1 MKIIFY
7 FLYFIFFEI
16 SQKIIFFF
24 RPKKIIENI
33 EEKFLKSNKLLW
45 EQIIDQ
51 NKIKLNN
58 EFILITNIVALP
70 SYAVLMGTLGKYI
83 SIIKKYK
90 ILGLVRFNDNQ
101 GSKIFESYGSK
112 KVLELRPAS
121 FIKKIFY
128 FLKSILILKR
138 IKTVEKFIK
147 FKHNNLNIGI
157 SVYDHL
163 IRYAKKGSE
172 DKINFKFYYHLSEA
186 LYYDD
191 FSKRIFDKFKIKLVI
206 MSETQF
212 IPSSIIFE
220 NALMRNIKVAATL
233 GGSNM
238 VTVRIWKNFSE
249 RFTLRPSIS
258 DNLFKLIKKKYRA
271 KAIRLGKL
279 AITNRFEGKSNQ
291 DIRDSK
297 IAYKDKTHISKNELC
312 KLYSWDPKKNVVCIF
327 AHDLTDGNYLGSWR
341 LFKDNLTWLRQILIH
356 IRSIDNVNWLIKD
369 HPSDRNDNTET
380 TTEKE
385 FIKLAN
391 GCGHIAF
398 FDNKYNSASIKNIA
412 SYILTSQGSAGAEYP
427 CFGIPSILAGDS
439 HYSNFGFTIEPKS
452 KKQFFYYL
460 KKLNKK
466 KFFSLTKK
474 QVNNALIYNFIL
486 SKLIR
491 IKIPL
496 ISEFDTSRKLNKEKF
511 YQDLIQNIKNYKF
524 KNDYFYK
531 MLNNQILR
539 NDRHLINWKILH

>member
-1 MKIIFY
+1 MKSIFY
-7 FLYFIFFEI
+7 LLYFIFFEI
-16 SQKIIFFF
+16 FQKFFF
-24 RPKKIIENI
+24 VLNQKKIIINN
-33 EEKFLKSNKLLW
+33 EEKFLQSNKLLW
-45 EQIIDQ
+45 EKVIDQ
-51 NKIKLNN
+51 NKIKFNN
-58 EFILITNIVALP
+58 EFILITNIVSLP

-83 SIIKKYK
+83 SLIKKYN

-101 GSKIFESYGSK
+101 GSAIFKSYGARK
-112 KVLELRPAS
+112 IIELTPPH

-128 FLKSILILKR
+128 FLKSILILKK
-138 IKTVEKFIK
+138 IKTIEEFIK
-147 FKHNNLNIGI
+147 FKYNNLNIGI
-157 SVYDHL
+157 SVYDHI
-163 IRYAKKGSE
+163 IRYSKKGSE
-172 DKINFKFYYHLSEA
+172 DKINFKFYYYLSLA

-191 FSKRIFDKFKIKLVI
+191 LSKKIFNNFKIKFVI

-249 RFTLRPSIS
+249 RFTLRQSIS
-258 DNLFKLIKKKYRA
+258 NNLFKLIKKKYRA
-271 KAIRLGKL
+271 KAIRLGRL
-279 AITNRFEGKSNQ
+279 AITNRFEGKSYQ

-297 IAYKDKTHISKNELC
+297 IAYKDKAQISKDELC
-312 KLYSWDPKKNVVCIF
+312 KIYSWDPKKNVICIF

-341 LFKDNLTWLRQILIH
+341 LFKDNLTWLRQILIN
-356 IRSIDNVNWLIKD
+356 IKSIDNVNWLIKD

-391 GCGHIAF
+391 GCSHIAF
-398 FDNKYNSASIKNIA
+398 FDNKYSSASIKNIA

-452 KKQFFYYL
+452 KKQFLYYL

-466 KFFSLTKK
+466 KYFTLTKN
-474 QVNNALIYNFIL
+474 QVNNALIYNFIF

-511 YQDLIQNIKNYKF
+511 YQDVIRNIKNYKF

-539 NDRHLINWKILH
+539 NDRHLIDWKILN